1 VTREKPMVYVVDDD
15 PSVGK
20 ALERLMR
27 SAGHEVRT
35 FASALDFLDGMKL
48 EAPACL
54 VLDVSMPGLTG
65 LELQEYL
72 AEKEILLP
80 IVFITGYGTVPDSVK
95 AMKAGAV
102 DFLQKPFSDRE
113 LLDAISRA
121 IERYHRAKQDHEHLK
136 EIRERMGTLTPREY
150 EVFRLV
156 VRGMLNKQIAFALGS
171 AEKTVKVHRAR
182 VMAKMAAQSFAELVR
197 FADKLGIDP
206 SPR

>member
-1 VTREKPMVYVVDDD
+1 MTGEKPVVFVVDDD

-35 FASALDFLDGMKL
+35 FTSALDFLEGRKP

-54 VLDVSMPGLTG
+54 VLDLNMPGLNG

-72 AEKEILLP
+72 ADKEISLP
-80 IVFITGYGTVPDSVK
+80 IVFITGYGTVPESVK

-102 DFLQKPFSDRE
+102 DFLQKPFSDGD
-113 LLDAISRA
+113 LLSAISHA
-121 IERYHRAKQDHEHLK
+121 IETDRRAKQDHEQL
-136 EIRERMGTLTPREY
+136 EELRERMEALTPREY

-156 VRGMLNKQIAFALGS
+156 VTGMLNKQIAFQLGTV
-171 AEKTVKVHRAR
+171 EKTVKVHRAR
-182 VMAKMAAQSFAELVR
+182 VMAKMGAQSVADLVR
-197 FADKLGIDP
+197 FADKLGIASF
-206 SPR
+206 SP